1 MATVSQVRLGKW
13 FEEFRAENVA
23 HGLEQAI
30 QQERA
35 RWLARLGR
43 HAAIKFGAQ
52 TAEQLA
58 DLLGTAIAAEQMER
72 VGDWIVECDHREDL
86 LARVSA
92 MRANGGDGN

>member
-1 MATVSQVRLGKW
+1 MATGSQVRLGKW

-23 HGLEQAI
+23 HGIEQGM

-35 RWLARLGR
+35 RWLARLRR

-52 TAEQLA
+52 T
-58 DLLGTAIAAEQMER
+58 AEQMER

-92 MRANGGDGN
+92 MRADGGDGN